1 VSDATAAAYRY
12 PDRSIDYDDRSIY
25 VRRVDVIRALSPRV
39 TVREAVPADLP
50 ELVACVERCSDL
62 TLYRRFHGAAGPAVR
77 RELRRIATPTAD
89 HRSWVATGPDGT
101 ILGTASLAWGRDGTV
116 EAGFLVEDGWFRRGI
131 GRLLFS
137 AVAAAARASRV
148 ATVRVTI
155 QAENTRALRFLRA
168 MVPGVRPVFAGDGI
182 VEATIGVAVA
192 DVPASP
198 VRRDVDGSDAGG
210 GNAGRGNA
218 GRGNAGSNAGGKA
231 A

>member
-1 VSDATAAAYRY
+1 VSDATPAAYRY

-25 VRRVDVIRALSPRV
+25 VRRVDVVRTLSPEV

-50 ELVACVERCSDL
+50 ALFAFVDRCSDL
-62 TLYRRFHGAAGPAVR
+62 SLYRRFHGAAGPVVR

-89 HRSWVATGPDGT
+89 HRSWVAVGPGGT

-137 AVAAAARASRV
+137 AVADAARSTRV

-168 MVPGVRPVFAGDGI
+168 MVPGVRPVFVGDGI
-182 VEATIGVAVA
+182 VEAAIDVTLA

-198 VRRDVDGSDAGG
+198 VRRGVDGSDAG
-210 GNAGRGNA
+210 RGNA
-218 GRGNAGSNAGGKA
+218 GTNAGGRA